1 MALVVLNDVCELPN
15 KKRKPEGELQRA
27 TGVAKSSSSSSL
39 GSSSLGSSSRSDTYS
54 KVSEES
60 GVSSKSSFKPLVR
73 GTPDSGGRVRIAIGG
88 A

>member
-15 KKRKPEGELQRA
+15 KKRKPEGELPRA
-27 TGVAKSSSSSSL
+27 TGVAKSSS
-39 GSSSLGSSSRSDTYS
+39 SSSLGSSSRSDTYS

-73 GTPDSGGRVRIAIGG
+73 GASDSGGRVRIAIGG